1 MAQWVKDLALS
12 PHLPRGGFDPC
23 TGKFH
28 MPWARTKRK
37 KKKKKKKKEKVLFQ
51 RDPEIFPP
59 SPNLGESLA

>member
-37 KKKKKKKKEKVLFQ
+37 KKKERKKKFCSRETLKYFLPALILERV
-51 RDPEIFPP
+51 
-59 SPNLGESLA
+59 